1 MSEDKYE
8 NKSELSVWT
17 LLMSV
22 HFLFELSFMHT
33 KTKKINF
40 SLESGFALIT
50 WTSWQRTWELIACF
64 VTLRWC

>member
-8 NKSELSVWT
+8 NKSELSVWI

-50 WTSWQRTWELIACF
+50 WTSWQRT
-64 VTLRWC
+64 